1 MAPGSLPFYARV
13 LDSGCEGDQGDS
25 TLGARQVRNLNLCTL
40 LPIGWTARQGRDP
53 ARSARMGLHRL
64 DGMVPVSRP
73 LGYGP
78 DHESAESPCEEHRKT
93 HRVTEIP
100 SSSAMVSGVGF
111 GSLREG
117 YEMKRGAKGDVGWPP
132 RCKHVRSCYRY
143 RGKNTAI
150 THIRSRR
157 IPAWPEAMV
166 LRVEPIIGSTKHTG
180 DGR

>member
-1 MAPGSLPFYARV
+1 
-13 LDSGCEGDQGDS
+13 
-25 TLGARQVRNLNLCTL
+25 
-40 LPIGWTARQGRDP
+40 
-53 ARSARMGLHRL
+53 MGLHRL

-132 RCKHVRSCYRY
+132 RCKHVRAVDTGEKTRRLHTFVRAECRHDPNQ
-143 RGKNTAI
+143 RPLNR
-150 THIRSRR
+150 RS
-157 IPAWPEAMV
+157 A
-166 LRVEPIIGSTKHTG
+166 
-180 DGR
+180 